1 METDVRESSGEIAR
15 RLSYCEVNASDS
27 NNLRLGAGPPEEI
40 LSLPD
45 QMTNIRFFMLEPQDG
60 ASLRARWYKGEID
73 EEGQLTTHPFAHP
86 SQEAGAWG
94 GFILPLIPLAGRIA
108 QGIVA
113 GGFLETALDGN
124 TTCWIK
130 ISPKGLAVA
139 GIPGAPTVAS
149 LLEDQTEARWWP
161 VYVRLY
167 GDTATL
173 IALLGMMEK
182 EYVPPLAG
190 GEPDP

>member
-1 METDVRESSGEIAR
+1 METDFRESSGEIAC

-27 NNLRLGAGPPEEI
+27 DNLRLGAGPPEEI

-45 QMTNIRFFMLEPQDG
+45 EMTNIRFFMLEPQEG

-73 EEGQLTTHPFAHP
+73 EAGKLTTHPFAHP

-94 GFILPLIPLAGRIA
+94 GFILPLIPLAGGIA

-113 GGFLETALDGN
+113 ARFLETASEGS
-124 TTCWIK
+124 TTWVK
-130 ISPKGLAVA
+130 VSPKGLTVT
-139 GIPGAPTVAS
+139 GIPEAPTLDS
-149 LLEDQTEARWWP
+149 LLEDQPEARWWP

-167 GDTATL
+167 GDKAKL
-173 IALLGMMEK
+173 IMLLGMLEK
-182 EYVPPLAG
+182 EYVPPLMAE
-190 GEPDP
+190 EPDP

>member
-1 METDVRESSGEIAR
+1 METAVQKSSGETAR

-27 NNLRLGAGPPEEI
+27 NNLRLGAGPPGEI

-45 QMTNIRFFMLEPQDG
+45 EMTNIRFFMLEPQEG

-73 EEGQLTTHPFAHP
+73 EEGKLTTHPFVHP
-86 SQEAGAWG
+86 SQQAGAWG

-108 QGIVA
+108 QGIGA
-113 GGFLETALDGN
+113 GGFLETVLDGRN
-124 TTCWIK
+124 TWVRV
-130 ISPKGLAVA
+130 SPKGLAVT
-139 GIPGAPTVAS
+139 GIPQAPTLDS
-149 LLEDQTEARWWP
+149 LLEDQPEARWWP

-173 IALLGMMEK
+173 TTLLGMLEK
-182 EYVPPLAG
+182 EYVPPLVG
-190 GEPDP
+190 EEPDP